1 MSFWVDVCQKG
12 NTILLASKL
21 YGGPLG
27 VVLEQPVHG
36 RTVPVRFASHQL
48 RNGWQLQVL
57 VSFLVQ
63 IVFDSGKAYRHQ
75 VVGGSLCLDL
85 LQKIYHTQSDRFLVI
100 LITHS
105 SFVFDPIIQHDV
117 GANEGR

>member
-1 MSFWVDVCQKG
+1 M
-12 NTILLASKL
+12 
-21 YGGPLG
+21 
-27 VVLEQPVHG
+27 
-36 RTVPVRFASHQL
+36 VPVRFASHRL
-48 RNGWQLQVL
+48 RNGRQLQVS

-63 IVFDSGKAYRHQ
+63 IVFDSGEVYHRQ

-85 LQKIYHTQSDRFLVI
+85 LQKIYHTQSDWFLVI

-117 GANEGR
+117 SANEGRRKECQRDG